1 MANFQEKAD
10 FIWGLADMLR
20 GDYLRREYPDVILP
34 MVVIR
39 RLDLA
44 MAATREEVRQAYE
57 KYKGKLENLHGVLTS
72 AAKDSL
78 VYNTSEYHWD
88 RLLEDPNN
96 LAQNLINY
104 LNGFSPDVQDIIEK
118 FDFRR
123 QVSRLQSINL
133 LLLLFRRFD
142 RIRFLDPGET
152 DNHEMGSIFEHLI
165 YRFNQDNNET
175 AGEHFTPRE
184 VIRLMVR
191 LLLLEDEEALT
202 NPNAII
208 TIYDPA
214 CGTGGML
221 TEAKNYISQRNQDAR
236 VELFG
241 QEINPTAYAVAKSD
255 FLLKGEDPRKL
266 ILVIAL
272 VKMGMKSAAFA
283 ICFLIRLLGWTGA
296 RWSTSLGESRKRKGL
311 MGGLVQ
317 ACPELMM
324 GRCCFFSTC

>member
-44 MAATREEVRQAYE
+44 MSATREAVRQAYE
-57 KYKGKLENLHGVLTS
+57 KYKGKLENLHGVLT
-72 AAKDSL
+72 AAADSSL
-78 VYNTSEYHWD
+78 VYNTSEYDWE
-88 RLLEDPNN
+88 LLLKDPNN

-123 QVSRLQSINL
+123 QVSRLQSSSL
-133 LLLLFRRFD
+133 LHPIFKRFD
-142 RIRFLDPGET
+142 GIQFLNPDVT
-152 DNHEMGSIFEHLI
+152 DNHEMGQIFEHLI
-165 YRFNQDNNET
+165 YRFNTDNNEF

-184 VIRLMVR
+184 VVRLMVR

-221 TEAKNYISQRNQDAR
+221 TEAKNYICHPIRNPKSR

-241 QEINPTAYAVAKSD
+241 QEINPTSYAVAKSD

-266 ILVIAL
+266 IFGNSFSEDGHEKRRFRHMLSNPPFGVD
-272 VKMGMKSAAFA
+272 
-283 ICFLIRLLGWTGA
+283 W
-296 RWSTSLGESRKRKGL
+296 RKVEYIIKREQETKGFD
-311 MGGLVQ
+311 
-317 ACPELMM
+317 
-324 GRCCFFSTC
+324 GRFVNTHR

>member
-1 MANFQEKAD
+1 MGNFQEKAD

-44 MAATREEVRQAYE
+44 MAQTRQAVKKAYE
-57 KYKGKLENLHGVLTS
+57 KYNGKLENLHRVLTQ
-72 AAKDSL
+72 AAGGSF
-78 VYNTSEYHWD
+78 VYNTSEYDWD
-88 RLLEDPNN
+88 LLLKDYDF
-96 LAQNLINY
+96 LASNLINY

-123 QVSRLQSINL
+123 QVSRLQSSNL
-133 LLLLFRRFD
+133 LHPIFKRFD
-142 RIRFLDPGET
+142 GIQFLNPEVT
-152 DNHEMGSIFEHLI
+152 DNHEMSQIFEHLI
-165 YRFNQDNNET
+165 YRFNTDNNEF

-202 NPNAII
+202 NPSAII

-221 TEAKNYISQRNQDAR
+221 TEAKNYICHKDRNPNAR

-241 QEINPTAYAVAKSD
+241 QEINPTSYAVAKSD
-255 FLLKGEDPRKL
+255 FSVR
-266 ILVIAL
+266 
-272 VKMGMKSAAFA
+272 
-283 ICFLIRLLGWTGA
+283 
-296 RWSTSLGESRKRKGL
+296 
-311 MGGLVQ
+311 
-317 ACPELMM
+317 
-324 GRCCFFSTC
+324 